1 MEIVRFNEFCKIL
14 NTDYNRLNS
23 NLYRFNFA
31 LKSFNNSPYECG
43 CGKTHYLNEHHT
55 EMRWHGKPLPIVGNI
70 EEMIIQDC
78 KTDCSFINYVKNKGF
93 YFYKYKTI
101 YSAKLP
107 KSYIDSNFGNTDL
120 TSKDEIKKKYKDIA
134 KFYNNYKFYEYYK
147 KGSKKL
153 IISSQI
159 QKQFIGIINL
169 DKDLENLSNNL
180 SNEPYRVLLVGIITF
195 KFMSVKQMNRVHK
208 DMTKIYDIGKVLKF
222 EKKLMIA
229 LENLLD
235 DNLGD
240 FENF

>member
-23 NLYRFNFA
+23 GLYGFNFA
-31 LKSFNNSPYECG
+31 LKSFNHSPYECG

-70 EEMIIQDC
+70 EEMIIQDRE
-78 KTDCSFINYVKNKGF
+78 TDCSFINYVKNRGF

-101 YSAKLP
+101 YSARIP
-107 KSYIDSNFGNTDL
+107 KSYTDSDFGKTDSI
-120 TSKDEIKKKYKDIA
+120 SKDEIKKKYKDIA
-134 KFYNNYKFYEYYK
+134 KFYNNYNFYEYYK
-147 KGSKKL
+147 KGRKKP
-153 IISSQI
+153 IISPEI
-159 QKQFIGIINL
+159 QKQFKGIIKL
-169 DKDLENLSNNL
+169 DRDLENLSDSL
-180 SNEPYRVLLVGIITF
+180 SNETYRVLLVGIITY
-195 KFMSVKQMNRVHK
+195 KFMSVKQMHKVHK